1 MSDERLLPMP
11 SPSGWKWVIGTFL
24 TLGVIG
30 VTLSLIYRD
39 YSEDN
44 DPSVRERKRNAEL
57 VSYAVVFSKV
67 PTDQIQP
74 TINGIIQD
82 IGPDSA
88 RTDLVIGSSVTDPW
102 CRSIEDYRNSLTT
115 AMTKAKPLPIGKQTL
130 VTSMVAG
137 LLVKSDMPA
146 TLYLIGSLEGEITPA
161 IRRRTQETV
170 DAMIVRRSTRGPL
183 SIVSYMD
190 TTNAANA
197 EYVRFYIDS
206 GLPFEQ
212 R

>member
-1 MSDERLLPMP
+1 MSDERLLPQP
-11 SPSGWKWVIGTFL
+11 SPGGWRWVIGIFV
-24 TLGVIG
+24 TLGIIG

-39 YSEDN
+39 YSENN
-44 DPSVRERKRNAEL
+44 DPSVRERKRNAEF
-57 VSYAVVFSKV
+57 VSYAVVFSNV
-67 PTDQIQP
+67 PASQVQT
-74 TINGIIQD
+74 TIDDIIAS
-82 IGPDSA
+82 IGADSA
-88 RTDLVIGSSVTDPW
+88 RTDLVLGSSVTDPW

-146 TLYLIGSLEGEITPA
+146 TLYLIGSLDGDLTPA
-161 IRRRTQETV
+161 IRKRTQETV

-197 EYVRFYIDS
+197 EYVRFYKDS